1 MPVYRVAVA
10 DRKTGHESAMQ
21 IEADTEAA
29 ATARAMEQG
38 KAVSGVAL
46 VKTAAAV
53 AHEKVDAEDQKLRA
67 AIASAVTVAI
77 WRLVAALMLFAF
89 AISILHAVEPKG
101 GFFVGLFL
109 CMVIALV
116 IAFTR
121 RP

>member
-53 AHEKVDAEDQKLRA
+53 AHDKSDADDRKLRA
-67 AIASAVTVAI
+67 AIASAVTVAA
-77 WRLVAALMLFAF
+77 WRFLASLMAFGFVLTVAH
-89 AISILHAVEPKG
+89 AIEPKG
-101 GFFVGLFL
+101 GIYV
-109 CMVIALV
+109 ALV
-116 IAFTR
+116 ACFGIAIVFATR